1 MAPDDAIPDE
11 LKRTIIQEIRE
22 NTGAWFETHGRI
34 ADKANNIVR
43 PQLNFLQTLVEGIV
57 AFCEARGLPCRIL
70 ILKPRQKGSTTYS
83 GANIYTRL
91 RRKRTSACIIGGQ
104 YSQTANAWKIIDLY
118 NEHDAFDWGNTGTVN
133 TEKGAWS
140 NGSELVPETARD
152 YDAGRSGTFQALL
165 ATEVAR
171 WAEEGAANA
180 KDVLAGILKC
190 VPALPDTLVIL
201 ETTAKGASG
210 DFYERWGRARTPEE
224 FMANPVPGDYVRI
237 FAPWFEFEDS
247 AFRLTPEQKDEIRR
261 TLDAEEW
268 YRGEQELIDAYGN
281 NEAGFSRL
289 GSSVVAHDVWEQ
301 LAWRRWAIENECE
314 RDVEVFN
321 QDYPDTPENAFLRSG
336 RRRFNNAGLAVLA
349 KRKSQRAPR
358 LGVLDELDDGRRVV
372 WRETPAAEAAY
383 HIWEQPMVDR
393 RYLIPVDTMT
403 GASQTSGDD
412 PDCHSVPVLRAGWW
426 ESGRGW
432 HPPAVVARIVPE
444 CRWDIDILEAHVWRL
459 ALYYGGNPQGCLIVP
474 EINMDR
480 GLVELLKLRGAR
492 IYERRTYNR
501 REQRMTGALGW
512 QTNSATREPIIEG
525 LARAIR
531 EFDREGEGVELW
543 CPHIIK
549 QLENFIVKPNG
560 RSEAER
566 GWHDDDVLA
575 LAIGLATISGATPYV
590 LPRVVRPLPRDLAAW
605 EARRTAPPAAM
616 AGFS

>member
-1 MAPDDAIPDE
+1 MEPGSIEDAA
-11 LKRTIIQEIRE
+11 LAAIRE
-22 NTGAWFETHGRI
+22 DTGAWFETHGRI
-34 ADKANNIVR
+34 ADKAGNIVR
-43 PQLNFLQTLVEGIV
+43 PQLNYLQLMVERIV
-57 AFCEARGLPCRIL
+57 AFCEERKIPCRIL

-91 RRKRTSACIIGGQ
+91 RRRRTSACIIGGQ
-104 YSQTANAWKIIDLY
+104 YSQTQNAWKIIDLY
-118 NEHDAFDWGNTGTVN
+118 QQHDGFDWGNEGTLN
-133 TEKGAWS
+133 QERGTWS
-140 NGSELVPETARD
+140 HGSELIPETARD

-180 KDVLAGILKC
+180 RDVLAGILKC

-210 DFYERWGRARTPEE
+210 DFYERWGRARTLED
-224 FMANPVPGDYVRI
+224 FMANPTPGDYVRV

-268 YRGEQELIDAYGN
+268 YRGEQELIDAYAN
-281 NEAGFSRL
+281 NDGGSTRL
-289 GSSVVAHDVWEQ
+289 GSSVAAHDVWEQ

-321 QDYPDTPENAFLRSG
+321 QDYPDTAENAFLRSG
-336 RRRFNNAGLAVLA
+336 RRRFNNAGLAVLS
-349 KRKSQRAPR
+349 KRKAQRKAR
-358 LGVLDELDDGRRVV
+358 MGVLDEADEGKRVV
-372 WRETPAAEAAY
+372 WRETTPGEATL
-383 HIWEQPMVDR
+383 HVWEQPLEGR
-393 RYLIPVDTMT
+393 RYLIAADTMT

-412 PDCHSVPVLRAGWW
+412 PDCHSVLVLRAGWW
-426 ESGRGW
+426 ETGRGW
-432 HPPAVVARIVPE
+432 HPPSVVARIAPE

-459 ALYYGGNPQGCLIVP
+459 ALYYGGSAQGCMIVP
-474 EINMDR
+474 EVNMDR
-480 GLVELLKLRGAR
+480 GLIELLKLRGAR
-492 IYERRTYNR
+492 IYERRTFNR
-501 REQRMTGALGW
+501 REQRETGALGW
-512 QTNSATREPIIEG
+512 QTNPATREAMIEG

-543 CPHIIK
+543 CPHIISE
-549 QLENFIVKPNG
+549 LENFIIKPNG

-575 LAIGLATISGATPYV
+575 LAIGLATIAGATPYV
-590 LPRVVRPLPRDLAAW
+590 VPRIVRPLPPDLART
-605 EARRTAPPAAM
+605 ESRRQSSSSY
-616 AGFS
+616 AGYS

>member
-1 MAPDDAIPDE
+1 MEVGGIAGAARAV
-11 LKRTIIQEIRE
+11 LRE
-22 NTGAWFETHGRI
+22 STGAWFEVHARI
-34 ADKANNIVR
+34 ANKAGDLVR
-43 PQLNFLQTLVEGIV
+43 PRLNYLQRQIEQLVS
-57 AFCEARGLPCRIL
+57 FCEERGLPCRIL
-70 ILKPRQKGSTTYS
+70 VLKPRQKGSTTYS
-83 GANIYTRL
+83 GANIYHRL
-91 RRKRTSACIIGGQ
+91 RRRRTSACIIGGQ
-104 YSQTANAWKIIDLY
+104 YSQTANAWKILNLY
-118 NEHDAFDWGNTGTVN
+118 NESDNFDWGNSGTVN
-133 TEKGAWS
+133 QERGVWS
-140 NGSELVPETARD
+140 HGSELVPETARD
-152 YDAGRSGTFQALL
+152 FDAGRSGTFQALL

-180 KDVLAGILKC
+180 REVLAGILKC

-210 DFYERWGRARTPEE
+210 DFYERWGRARDLAD
-224 FMANPVPGDYVRI
+224 FMANPIPGDYVRI

-247 AFRLTPEQKDEIRR
+247 AFDLTPEQKDEIQR

-268 YRGEQELIDAYGN
+268 YQGERELIEAYGN
-281 NEAGFSRL
+281 NDAGFPRL
-289 GSSVVAHDVWEQ
+289 GSSVEGHDVWEQ

-336 RRRFNNAGLAVLA
+336 RRRFNNAGLAVLS
-349 KRKSQRAPR
+349 KRKGQRKPR
-358 LGVLDELDDGRRVV
+358 LGVLDELDDGRRVI
-372 WRETPAAEAAY
+372 WRDASAADASI
-383 HIWEQPMVDR
+383 HVWEQPLPER
-393 RYLIPVDTMT
+393 RYLIAADTMT
-403 GASQTSGDD
+403 GASQTTSDD
-412 PDCHSVPVLRAGWW
+412 PDCHSVLVLRAGWW
-426 ESGRGW
+426 ETGRGW
-432 HPPAVVARIVPE
+432 HPPAVVARIVPR

-512 QTNSATREPIIEG
+512 QTNTATREPIIEG

-543 CPHIIK
+543 CPHIIAE
-549 QLENFIVKPNG
+549 LENFIVKANG

-575 LAIGLATISGATPYV
+575 LAIGLATINGATPHV
-590 LPRVVRPLPRDLAAW
+590 TVRQTRPLPRDLVASESRRQQAPAGHAAY
-605 EARRTAPPAAM
+605 
-616 AGFS
+616 S